1 MFDKI
6 TQSIGLGSVFG
17 SKSQNA
23 TGPFLEERE
32 NGFGQISL
40 GGQYD
45 FKSYQY
51 PTTLGEKTDPHYM
64 IFYINVDSQSK
75 YIGRTNT
82 LFDASTADQNRIGN
96 GIAGSVVEKVGKEVS
111 NFIGDFI
118 PDFLKESA
126 SSIADKI
133 TSTDIGKNAKEATAG
148 QFTKTMKRISRAIVL
163 PVPGNLGTDYG
174 INWETESLGVAA
186 GLLDNASKTQAQE
199 QMAETGKIV
208 GQILGRAGIRAG
220 AAVINNPLSQRIF
233 GESIIDGRAVTERLT
248 RSAINPRKEQLF
260 KNVNFRKFNFSWT
273 LVPKNQ
279 KEAVVIND
287 ILKELKFHM
296 HPELDTGG
304 YFYIYPS
311 EFDIKF
317 YFKGAENTWLSKIST
332 CVLTDMKVSYTPNNE
347 FVTYK
352 DGMPDSIKLDLAFTE
367 LELLTKERIEKGF

>member
-1 MFDKI
+1 MFIDNS
-6 TQSIGLGSVFG
+6 SINQPIFSSG
-17 SKSQNA
+17 
-23 TGPFLEERE
+23 TFLPAGRE
-32 NGFGQISL
+32 NGYGQISA
-40 GGQYD
+40 GDQYD

-51 PTTLGEKTDPHYM
+51 PITLGEKADPHYM
-64 IFYINVDSQSK
+64 VFYINVDSQSK

-118 PDFLKESA
+118 PDFLKEGV

-133 TSTDIGKNAKEATAG
+133 TSTDIGKNVKEATAG
-148 QFTKTMKRISRAIVL
+148 QFTKTMKRINRAIVL
-163 PVPGNLGTDYG
+163 PVPSNLSTDYG
-174 INWETESLGVAA
+174 ISWETESLGVAA
-186 GLLDNASKTQAQE
+186 GLLDNASKTQAQD
-199 QMAETGKIV
+199 QMAESGKIV

-233 GESIIDGRAVTERLT
+233 GESIIDGKAVTEKLT
-248 RSAINPRKEQLF
+248 RAAINPRKEQLF

-287 ILKELKFHM
+287 ILRELKFHM

-317 YFKGAENTWLSKIST
+317 YFIGAENTWLSKIST

-347 FVTYK
+347 FITYK